1 MTRSTFDATASLGAK
16 YLDHSDSVKMEIG
29 NDFLEHYGVK
39 GMKWGVRKKD
49 KESKREYNK
58 VVRTNEDGSK
68 EIYVGG
74 AGTAGRF
81 LDDEEQKRADEL
93 AELIPQ
99 VDSDYE
105 KAKSEHEKLKSEY
118 EKLDKVSKTLSEN
131 DPKHDAAVTKTWEA
145 WVRSD
150 EVRKKRDKLSMERID
165 LRTELNDL
173 RSKAVALER
182 ENSKKNPGSGRRAV
196 VMPAPGKTTYTT
208 TPNPAGPDDVRFK
221 KKVRHFDDS
230 EYLKHHGVKM
240 EDVVDHSDLSELGSD
255 FIQHYGVKGMK
266 WGVRKDRRS
275 SGGSPLT
282 NKHIREANKV
292 KDGKKHNQ
300 EQRAKLEWYRSELAA
315 RRKRGDKSFPTEK
328 DYKRH
333 LKSSKKIKK
342 TSDDTKSKNT
352 PKVRSFE
359 EGNERIRSLN
369 SEERTKLAYST
380 SVMKKAKDNGY
391 RDGLNGKPIQF
402 LIEQTPDGMDYLNSV
417 ADEMG
422 LKDLSRRK
430 ARKFRHDDDSDYL
443 EHYGVKG
450 MKWGVRKDGKPQG
463 YQGGSGSSRKRKKSK
478 VSDVLDPEKRAK
490 RRLAKAKKNYRVSQ
504 AKAEAEALE
513 KATKAASTN
522 SASTSPKKASSISSV
537 SDDELRSA
545 VARLELEKR
554 YMTLVA
560 ERQPTSRKAQIGK
573 VVSKAANEAASE
585 ALKQGMKYGIGVAVK
600 QATGADIN
608 KKQKGKK

>member
-1 MTRSTFDATASLGAK
+1 MTRNTFDATASLGAM

-49 KESKREYNK
+49 KEPKREYNK
-58 VVRTNEDGSK
+58 VVSTNEDGSK

-131 DPKHDAAVTKTWEA
+131 DPKHDAAVSKTWEA

-150 EVRKKRDKLSMERID
+150 EVRKKRDKLSMERVD

-182 ENSKKNPGSGRRAV
+182 EDSKKNPGSGRRAV

-230 EYLKHHGVKM
+230 EYL
-240 EDVVDHSDLSELGSD
+240 E
-255 FIQHYGVKGMK
+255 HYGVKGMK
-266 WGVRKDRRS
+266 WGVRKDRKS

-292 KDGKKHNQ
+292 KDTKKHNQ

-328 DYKRH
+328 DYKKH
-333 LKSSKKIKK
+333 LKSSKK
-342 TSDDTKSKNT
+342 TSDDTKSKNA
-352 PKVRSFE
+352 PKTRSFE

-391 RDGLNGKPIQF
+391 RDGMNGKPIQF

-504 AKAEAEALE
+504 AKAQAEALE
-513 KATKAASTN
+513 KATKAGSSSKPAS
-522 SASTSPKKASSISSV
+522 SSPKKTSSISSV

-585 ALKQGMKYGIGVAVK
+585 ALKQGMKYGISVAVK

>member
-49 KESKREYNK
+49 EEPKREYNK

-131 DPKHDAAVTKTWEA
+131 DPKHDAAVSKTWEA

-150 EVRKKRDKLSMERID
+150 EVRKKRDKLSMERVD

-182 ENSKKNPGSGRRAV
+182 EDSKKNPGSGRRAV

-230 EYLKHHGVKM
+230 EYL
-240 EDVVDHSDLSELGSD
+240 E
-255 FIQHYGVKGMK
+255 HYGVKGMK
-266 WGVRKDRRS
+266 WGVRKDRKS

-300 EQRAKLEWYRSELAA
+300 EQRAKLEWYRAELRA
-315 RRKRGDKSFPTEK
+315 RRKRGDTTFPTEK
-328 DYKRH
+328 DYKKH
-333 LKSSKKIKK
+333 LKSSKKTKK

-352 PKVRSFE
+352 PKIRSFE

-430 ARKFRHDDDSDYL
+430 VRKFRHDDDSDYL

-513 KATKAASTN
+513 KATKTASTN

-560 ERQPTSRKAQIGK
+560 ERQPKSRKAQIGK

-608 KKQKGKK
+608 KKKKGK

>member
-49 KESKREYNK
+49 KEPKREYNK
-58 VVRTNEDGSK
+58 VVSTNEDGSK

-74 AGTAGRF
+74 AGTAGRL

-99 VDSDYE
+99 TDSDYE
-105 KAKSEHEKLKSEY
+105 EAKSEY
-118 EKLDKVSKTLSEN
+118 EKLYTEYERLDGVSKTLSEK
-131 DPKHDAAVTKTWEA
+131 DPKHDAAVSKAWEA
-145 WVRSD
+145 WERSA
-150 EVRKKRDKLSMERID
+150 EVRKKRDQLSMDRLEYRK
-165 LRTELNDL
+165 ELNDL
-173 RSKAVALER
+173 RDKAMTLHRKER
-182 ENSKKNPGSGRRAV
+182 EANPGSERRAV
-196 VMPAPGKTTYTT
+196 VMPDVGKTNYTSR
-208 TPNPAGPDDVRFK
+208 PSNAKPGVKFK
-221 KKVRHFDDS
+221 GDHPYFDKDRRARHLDDS
-230 EYLKHHGVKM
+230 DYL
-240 EDVVDHSDLSELGSD
+240 E
-255 FIQHYGVKGMK
+255 HYGVKGMK
-266 WGVRKDRRS
+266 WGVRKDRKS

-282 NKHIREANKV
+282 NKHIREANRV

-300 EQRAKLEWYRSELAA
+300 EQRAKLEWYRSELRA
-315 RRKRGDKSFPTEK
+315 RRKRGDNSFPTEK
-328 DYKRH
+328 DYKKH
-333 LKSSKKIKK
+333 LKSSKKTKK

-352 PKVRSFE
+352 PKTRSFE

-430 ARKFRHDDDSDYL
+430 ARKFRHDDDSEYL
-443 EHYGVKG
+443 EHYGVRG

-513 KATKAASTN
+513 KAVKTGSTKST
-522 SASTSPKKASSISSV
+522 SSSPKKASSISSV
-537 SDDELRSA
+537 SDDELRTA

>member
-49 KESKREYNK
+49 KEPKREYNK
-58 VVRTNEDGSK
+58 VVSTNEDGSK

-74 AGTAGRF
+74 AGTAGRL

-99 VDSDYE
+99 TDSDYE
-105 KAKSEHEKLKSEY
+105 EAKSEY
-118 EKLDKVSKTLSEN
+118 EKLYTEYERLDGVSKTLSEK
-131 DPKHDAAVTKTWEA
+131 DPKHDAAVSKAWEA
-145 WVRSD
+145 WERSA
-150 EVRKKRDKLSMERID
+150 EVRKKRDQLSMDRLEYRK
-165 LRTELNDL
+165 ELNDL
-173 RSKAVALER
+173 RDKAMTLHRKER
-182 ENSKKNPGSGRRAV
+182 EANPGSERRAV
-196 VMPAPGKTTYTT
+196 VMPDVGKTNYTSR
-208 TPNPAGPDDVRFK
+208 PSNAKP
-221 KKVRHFDDS
+221 
-230 EYLKHHGVKM
+230 GVKFKG
-240 EDVVDHSDLSELGSD
+240 DHPYFD
-255 FIQHYGVKGMK
+255 
-266 WGVRKDRRS
+266 KDRR
-275 SGGSPLT
+275 
-282 NKHIREANKV
+282 A
-292 KDGKKHNQ
+292 
-300 EQRAKLEWYRSELAA
+300 
-315 RRKRGDKSFPTEK
+315 
-328 DYKRH
+328 RH
-333 LKSSKKIKK
+333 L
-342 TSDDTKSKNT
+342 
-352 PKVRSFE
+352 
-359 EGNERIRSLN
+359 
-369 SEERTKLAYST
+369 
-380 SVMKKAKDNGY
+380 
-391 RDGLNGKPIQF
+391 
-402 LIEQTPDGMDYLNSV
+402 
-417 ADEMG
+417 
-422 LKDLSRRK
+422 
-430 ARKFRHDDDSDYL
+430 DDSDYL
-443 EHYGVKG
+443 EHYGVRG

-513 KATKAASTN
+513 KAVKTGSTK
-522 SASTSPKKASSISSV
+522 SASSSPKKPSSISSV

>member
-49 KESKREYNK
+49 EEPKREYNK

-131 DPKHDAAVTKTWEA
+131 DPKHDAAVSKTWEA

-150 EVRKKRDKLSMERID
+150 EVRKKRDKLSMERVD

-182 ENSKKNPGSGRRAV
+182 EDSKKNPGSGRRAV
-196 VMPAPGKTTYTT
+196 VMPAPGKTTYTSKSD
-208 TPNPAGPDDVRFK
+208 PAGANDVRFK
-221 KKVRHFDDS
+221 KKVRH
-230 EYLKHHGVKM
+230 
-240 EDVVDHSDLSELGSD
+240 
-255 FIQHYGVKGMK
+255 
-266 WGVRKDRRS
+266 
-275 SGGSPLT
+275 T
-282 NKHIREANKV
+282 
-292 KDGKKHNQ
+292 
-300 EQRAKLEWYRSELAA
+300 
-315 RRKRGDKSFPTEK
+315 
-328 DYKRH
+328 
-333 LKSSKKIKK
+333 
-342 TSDDTKSKNT
+342 
-352 PKVRSFE
+352 
-359 EGNERIRSLN
+359 
-369 SEERTKLAYST
+369 
-380 SVMKKAKDNGY
+380 
-391 RDGLNGKPIQF
+391 
-402 LIEQTPDGMDYLNSV
+402 
-417 ADEMG
+417 
-422 LKDLSRRK
+422 
-430 ARKFRHDDDSDYL
+430 DDSDYL
-443 EHYGVKG
+443 EHYGVRG

-504 AKAEAEALE
+504 AKAQAEALE

-573 VVSKAANEAASE
+573 VVSKAANEVASE